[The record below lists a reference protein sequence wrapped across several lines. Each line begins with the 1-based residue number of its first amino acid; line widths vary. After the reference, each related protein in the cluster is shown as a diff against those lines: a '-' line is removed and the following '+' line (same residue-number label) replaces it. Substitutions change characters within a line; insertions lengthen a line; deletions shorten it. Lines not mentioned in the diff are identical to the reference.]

1 MKYGIL
7 NIKWSQVH
15 VFNSSTLE
23 ADLFELEA
31 SLVYILNSRT
41 VENYI
46 VKPYLKKVAGQWCTA
61 LILALRRQN
70 RQISMS
76 SRQAWFIE

>member
-46 VKPYLKKVAGQWCTA
+46 VKPYPKCWDMERCAITSVQAFFKK
-61 LILALRRQN
+61 
-70 RQISMS
+70 
-76 SRQAWFIE
+76 FF